1 MGNSKRSYITKQTNL
16 CEVRKNELTKF
27 TEELYNKKKIEQLD
41 RDSNRLEK
49 LNNVAVYYEI

>member
-16 CEVRKNELTKF
+16 WEVRKNELTKF

-41 RDSNRLEK
+41 RDSNRLGK
-49 LNNVAVYYEI
+49 LNNVEVYYEI